1 MSETMSALWRVQE
14 LDLDIARDEEALAAL
29 DTGAEMRAQAEQL
42 RADLAAAR
50 AERQE
55 LDKLYLDRDLELR
68 TLDEKKKTDQ
78 ARLFSGKVRNPR
90 ELSDLEKEVAMLT
103 READRLADMAYEL
116 LEKLNAQ
123 TGVVAQQQAAL
134 TAAEGELAG
143 IQERYASA
151 AGQLTQEL
159 ESLRAAR
166 EEAAGKVPAALLRR
180 YDLIRGRHDNVG
192 VSRVINGACS
202 GCHVAISGDQMRA
215 VKSSAAPQT
224 CETCGRL
231 LYWGEVAAA
240 DEESPEQDG

>member
-1 MSETMSALWRVQE
+1 MSALWRVQE

-50 AERQE
+50 AARQE

-68 TLDEKKKTDQ
+68 TLDEKKKTNQ

-103 READRLADMAYEL
+103 READRLADMVYEL

-123 TGVVAQQQAAL
+123 TAVVAQQQAAL
-134 TAAEGELAG
+134 TTAEGELAG

-166 EEAAGKVPAALLRR
+166 EEAAGQVPAALLRR
-180 YDLIRGRHDNVG
+180 YDLIRGHHDNVG
-192 VSRVINGACS
+192 VSRVANGACS
-202 GCHVAISGDQMRA
+202 GCHVAISDDQMRA

-240 DEESPEQDG
+240 DDDAPEQDA